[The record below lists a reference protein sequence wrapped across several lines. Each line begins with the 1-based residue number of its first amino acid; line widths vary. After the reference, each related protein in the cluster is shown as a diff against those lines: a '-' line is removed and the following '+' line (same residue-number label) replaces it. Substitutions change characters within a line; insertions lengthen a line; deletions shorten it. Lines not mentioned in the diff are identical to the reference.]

1 MIEDLFKGMFIGA
14 CAILLILIMA
24 ALVSDKG
31 FSNKQLMQLNYAIEE
46 GISNAK

>member
-1 MIEDLFKGMFIGA
+1 MNEDFFKGMFIT
-14 CAILLILIMA
+14 LLILSML

>member
-1 MIEDLFKGMFIGA
+1 MNEDFFKGMFIT
-14 CAILLILIMA
+14 LLILNML

-31 FSNKQLMQLNYAIEE
+31 FSNKQLMQLNSAIEE

>member
-1 MIEDLFKGMFIGA
+1 MNEDLFKGIFIG
-14 CAILLILIMA
+14 ILLILIMS

-46 GISNAK
+46 GVSNAK